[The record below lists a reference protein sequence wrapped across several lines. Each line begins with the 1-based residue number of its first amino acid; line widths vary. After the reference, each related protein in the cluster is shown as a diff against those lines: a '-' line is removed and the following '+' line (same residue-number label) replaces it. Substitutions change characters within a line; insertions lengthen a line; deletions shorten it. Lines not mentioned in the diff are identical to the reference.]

1 MSEVL
6 NRNNFFVKE
15 HVGMFKAANN
25 YDILCPESNEEIMYC
40 REENLGFFT
49 KMLRFTKYKTMT
61 PFNVGI
67 KTPEGKQIVR
77 ISKPTSFFLSKIT
90 VHGEGDEVI
99 GTFKQKF
106 SLFKSKF
113 DILNPQGAIAFNL
126 KGKWTGWDFKFL
138 DNKETELASV
148 SKKWAGL
155 GKALFTSADN
165 YMLTINES
173 VEPDDDKRRLILAS
187 VICIEMVI
195 HEKK

>member
-25 YDILCPESNEEIMYC
+25 YDILCPETNEEILHC
-40 REENLGFFT
+40 REEKLGFFT

-61 PFNVGI
+61 PFNVEI

-77 ISKPTSFFLSKIT
+77 IAKPTSFILSKIT
-90 VHGEGDEVI
+90 VHGEDDEVI

-113 DILNPQGAIAFNL
+113 DILDAKGEKAFNL

-138 DNKETELASV
+138 DDKENELASV

-165 YMLTINES
+165 YMLTINEN
-173 VEPDDDKRRLILAS
+173 VEPDGDDRRLILAS
-187 VICIEMVI
+187 VICIDMVI
-195 HEKK
+195 HEAK

>member
-25 YDILCPESNEEIMYC
+25 YDILCPESSEEILHC

-67 KTPEGKQIVR
+67 NTLEGKQIVR

-90 VHGEGDEVI
+90 VHGENDEVI
-99 GTFKQKF
+99 GTFNQKF
-106 SLFKSKF
+106 TVFKSKF
-113 DILNPQGAIAFNL
+113 DILDPKGEKAFNL

-138 DNKETELASV
+138 DNEENELASV
-148 SKKWAGL
+148 SKQWAGL

-165 YMLTINES
+165 YMLSISDS

-187 VICIEMVI
+187 VICIDMVI

>member
-6 NRNNFFVKE
+6 NRDNFFVKE

-25 YDILCPESNEEIMYC
+25 YDILCPETNQEIMHC
-40 REENLGFFT
+40 REEKLGFFT

-67 KTPEGKQIVR
+67 KTPEGQQIVR
-77 ISKPTSFFLSKIT
+77 ISKPTSFLLSNIT
-90 VHGEGDEVI
+90 VHGEDDEVI

-106 SLFKSKF
+106 SFFKSKF
-113 DILNPQGAIAFNL
+113 DILDQSGEKAFNL

-138 DNKETELASV
+138 DKEEKELASV

-165 YMLTINES
+165 YMLSIDDS

-187 VICIEMVI
+187 VICIDMVI
-195 HEKK
+195 HEKS